1 MADAP
6 KVDSGGGF
14 GFIEITV
21 GIFILLALLSGGL
34 KGDTS
39 SNQATDANGNQIANT
54 NTLTSTIDAKSSC
67 AIALNSPVAFQFVGE
82 KYMKVQGT
90 LNTCVT
96 NDTQT
101 AFFLQVFD
109 TNNVPVS
116 DYIPVG
122 IVENKGDQII
132 FNTTIS
138 FLNTP
143 RTKKG
148 TAVFTPNV
156 QGVTTSQ
163 AVRVPVVFRK

>member
-6 KVDSGGGF
+6 KDGGGGL

-21 GIFILLALLSGGL
+21 GLFILLALLSGGL
-34 KGDTS
+34 KGGTNPS
-39 SNQATDANGNQIANT
+39 TDANGNQVVNT
-54 NTLTSTIDAKSSC
+54 NTLTSTLDTAGSC
-67 AIALNSPVAFQFVGE
+67 SIVLNTPIGFQFVGE
-82 KYMKVQGT
+82 KYMKVQGKLT
-90 LNTCVT
+90 NCTT

-101 AFFLQVFD
+101 AFFLQVLD
-109 TNNVPVS
+109 ANGVPVS

-122 IVENKGDQII
+122 IVENNGIEII

-156 QGVTTSQ
+156 QGVSTSQ
-163 AVRVPVVFRK
+163 ALKVPVVFRK

>member
-6 KVDSGGGF
+6 KAEGGGL

-21 GIFILLALLSGGL
+21 GLFILLALLSGGL
-34 KGDTS
+34 KGGTNPS
-39 SNQATDANGNQIANT
+39 TDANGDQPNT
-54 NTLTSTIDAKSSC
+54 NTLTSTLDTTSNC
-67 AIALNSPVAFQFVGE
+67 AIVLNTPIGFQFVGE
-82 KYMKVQGT
+82 KYMKVQGKLT
-90 LNTCVT
+90 NCIT

-101 AFFLQVFD
+101 AFFLQVLD
-109 TNNVPVS
+109 ANGVPVS
-116 DYIPVG
+116 DYIPVA
-122 IVENKGDQII
+122 IIENNGSEIT

-138 FLNTP
+138 FNTIS

-163 AVRVPVVFRK
+163 ALKVPVVFRK